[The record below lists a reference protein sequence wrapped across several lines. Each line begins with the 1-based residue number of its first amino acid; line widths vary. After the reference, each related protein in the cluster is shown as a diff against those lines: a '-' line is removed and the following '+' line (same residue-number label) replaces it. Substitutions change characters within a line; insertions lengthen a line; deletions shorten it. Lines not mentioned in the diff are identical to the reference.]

1 MSKARVPKL
10 IFITGTDT
18 GVGKTLLTAMMLKHL
33 RDSGCHALAMKPFC
47 SGGRADVELLQS
59 VQPGELSDDE
69 VNPFYFSQPIAPFVA
84 LQKRQEKIRLNEVI
98 KTIRHVEKKCV
109 RLLVEGSGGLLVPL
123 GPKCFVADLIQ
134 VLNPKVILVAR
145 NQLGTINH
153 TLLTLEA
160 LHIRGL
166 RDVSVV
172 LMCGVRND
180 LSSQTNRKVLS
191 KLIGQP
197 VFGLPFLGRNPAKNF
212 TKKNIPKKIKKTLAQ
227 ILN

>member
-1 MSKARVPKL
+1 MTKARVPKL

-33 RDSGCHALAMKPFC
+33 RDSGCNALAMKPFC

-69 VNPFYFSQPIAPFVA
+69 VNPFYFSQPVAPFVA
-84 LQKRQEKIRLNEVI
+84 MQKRQKKIRLNEVI
-98 KTIRHVEKKCV
+98 KTIRHVENKCV
-109 RLLVEGSGGLLVPL
+109 HLLIEGSGGLLVPL
-123 GPKCFVADLIQ
+123 GPDFFVADLVQ
-134 VLNPKVILVAR
+134 TLNPKVILVAR

-160 LHIRGL
+160 LRIRGL

-172 LMCGVRND
+172 LMCAGQND
-180 LSSQTNRKVLS
+180 LSSKSNRNVLS
-191 KLIGQP
+191 KLTVEP
-197 VFGLPFLGRNPAKNF
+197 VFELPYLGRKPEKKFA
-212 TKKNIPKKIKKTLAQ
+212 KKNIPKKIKKTLAQ
-227 ILN
+227 IFK